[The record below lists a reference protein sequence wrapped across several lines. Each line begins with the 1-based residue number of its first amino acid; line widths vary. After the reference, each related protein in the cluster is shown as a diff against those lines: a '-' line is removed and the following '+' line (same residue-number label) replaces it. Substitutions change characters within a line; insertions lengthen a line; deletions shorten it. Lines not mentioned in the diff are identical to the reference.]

1 MRMPWSTPRSAS
13 IRSSRTCAITLRA
26 VLAWQTMRTVATGTT
41 ASALLSRPL
50 PEPHAAAQVRPLAR
64 RPLVQRAAE
73 LHRRRHLQIRAE
85 RLGEHVDELV
95 GSEPPASVDAA
106 QRMRLGQE
114 RVAVAEGVEG
124 LAVDTRCG
132 VAGQVHDERGHVVG
146 IALRPLGLLARPL
159 SRLLEHGPP
168 ARRRID

>member
-1 MRMPWSTPRSAS
+1 GWG
-13 IRSSRTCAITLRA
+13 RTGAIARRA

-95 GSEPPASVDAA
+95 GSEPPASADAA
-106 QRMRLGQE
+106 QRMRLAQG
-114 RVAVAEGVEG
+114 RLDV
-124 LAVDTRCG
+124 RR
-132 VAGQVHDERGHVVG
+132 RGEG
-146 IALRPLGLLARPL
+146 IAVG
-159 SRLLEHGPP
+159 
-168 ARRRID
+168 